1 MAYQNF
7 TISRF
12 NFILGKRADQKQL
25 NIKPYPFFIARVT
38 QRRNTTCDTTT
49 LGLKQQQLQ
58 IGLRKV

>member
-38 QRRNTTCDTTT
+38 QMRKILSVEATT
-49 LGLKQQQLQ
+49 KKNVQ
-58 IGLRKV
+58 IY